1 MRRKLSDQELR
12 QALSELSQ
20 WHTQLIDEAQSLTRS
35 YPFKNFMAALMFANR
50 IGELAESANHHP
62 QLNVQWGRLDIFWW
76 SHDVEGISTS
86 DVDLARASDAL
97 FNTL

>member
-12 QALSELSQ
+12 QALSELPQ
-20 WHTQLIDEAQSLTRS
+20 WQTLRIDEALSLTRS
-35 YPFKNFMAALMFANR
+35 YTFKNFTSALMFANR

-76 SHDVEGISTS
+76 SHDVKGITTT
-86 DVDLARASDAL
+86 DAELAIASDAL